1 MSVRAA
7 ARRLRREDDR
17 PDHVVLEGVV
27 HGYLSG
33 ATPTKVV
40 WLDER
45 QQPPSLFDLEAV
57 VDLVRPAPARLR
69 EAAATTCRGRESDL
83 DRGYA

>member
-1 MSVRAA
+1 MDVAQYQL
-7 ARRLRREDDR
+7 LRILR
-17 PDHVVLEGVV
+17 PLPAGPCHESLSVVLDGV
-27 HGYLSG
+27 HAYLSG
-33 ATPTKVV
+33 AMPTKVV

-69 EAAATTCRGRESDL
+69 EAAATTCRG
-83 DRGYA
+83 